1 MNNTKTALRSQMGNL
16 LLRTLMTI
24 CDLGKE
30 WADPSQIP
38 VAEIMEEW
46 RSQSA
51 KGRYESAMWRAA
63 GLEEP
68 GQRQRSEGQGRAAG
82 REEDE
87 EEVDNLAA
95 GAFFGY
101 FGRDPSQPGRL

>member
-30 WADPSQIP
+30 WADPSLIP
-38 VAEIMEEW
+38 VTEIIEEW

-51 KGRYESAMWRAA
+51 RGRYEAALWRAA

-68 GQRQRSEGQGRAAG
+68 DQRQ
-82 REEDE
+82 
-87 EEVDNLAA
+87 
-95 GAFFGY
+95 
-101 FGRDPSQPGRL
+101 